1 MLLNTPLCDFGW
13 QAPDF
18 MLPDPDGQMHSLGS
32 FIGENGLLIAFICNH
47 CPYVKAII
55 NRLVDDTAA
64 LQQRGVN
71 TVAIMPNDYQNYP
84 EDNPQNMTAFIN
96 RHHIPFPYLIDE
108 TQQAAK
114 AYGAVC
120 TPDFFGLNKDMKLQY
135 RGRLDDAKLGSA
147 DKRQP
152 ELLEAMIK
160 VAETGRGPEQQFPS
174 MGCSIKWR

>member
-1 MLLNTPLCDFGW
+1 MLMNTPICDFGW

-18 MLPDPDGQMHSLGS
+18 KLPDPTGQLHSLGS
-32 FIGENGLLIAFICNH
+32 LIGENGLLIAFICNH

-55 NRLVDDTAA
+55 NRLVDDAAA
-64 LQQRGVN
+64 LQQRSVN

-84 EDNPQNMTAFIN
+84 EDSPKNMIAFIN

-120 TPDFFGLNKDMKLQY
+120 TPDFFGLNKDAKLHY
-135 RGRLDDAKLGSA
+135 RGRLDDAKMGPA

-152 ELLEAMIK
+152 ELLGAMIK
-160 VAETGRGPEQQFPS
+160 VVETGQGPKHQIPS